1 MRSGTSFFDK
11 TVYWKS
17 FTRFWPIWAANLV
30 VWLMALP
37 LTALM
42 RLQTDLA
49 VQQVGYS
56 TRLASFARNVGD
68 NATELGLVMALI
80 LGVLAAMAMFSH
92 LYSSKSA
99 NFMAALPIRRE
110 GQFISHYLAGLTGLV
125 APNGIVFLLTLL
137 VEAVGQQVWFLP
149 LGYWLLAVTVMEFFF
164 YSFAVCLAQ
173 FTGHLL
179 ALPVY
184 YGVFNVLAMAV
195 YTLLYEIMDLFYYGF
210 YGFSSVWERMA
221 YWCTPALPFAEMDC
235 RVVQENDAF
244 VYSVNGMGTLAAY
257 AVAAAVLTVC
267 ALLLYRRRH
276 METAGDVVAVRAMRP
291 VFKYGVAV
299 CAGFALGILSTLI
312 LDLEE
317 PGLMAAIV
325 VWAVVGYFVAQMFLD
340 KSFRVF
346 RKWKGAAAVAV
357 CFLLL
362 FAVIAFDLTG
372 FETRVP
378 RADQVV
384 SVDVEGLSGDVYDS
398 ANHLDETV
406 TDPVVVERI
415 IALHQAA
422 VDNRSD
428 EVPIPADSQ
437 YATWRVTLRY
447 TLKNGTAI
455 SRQYDLWDVDT
466 NATVPGTVWYAVEQ
480 IVSDRDFMW
489 QVYGFP
495 QAEELEGQ
503 GAVLAYA
510 EFNSEK
516 YTDYPRPTKEYEDM
530 NASFSGEQA
539 RALLEAVKTD
549 YALGNIG
556 RDTAKRD
563 MDAIV
568 GSLVFEWE
576 LEEAQP
582 TEVGLGYSVT
592 DSFYYQHT
600 QPVTVRNFYLEIL
613 VTEDSAHTLAALEEL
628 TAPVIMG
635 EGTETYPVWVWTEG
649 EQGG

>member
-49 VQQVGYS
+49 AQSVGYS

-68 NATELGLVMALI
+68 TATELGLVMALI
-80 LGVLAAMAMFSH
+80 LGVLTAMAMFSH

-99 NFMAALPIRRE
+99 NFMAALPLRRE

-125 APNGIVFLLTLL
+125 VPNIIVFLLTLL
-137 VEAVGQQVWFLP
+137 VEAAGQQVWILP

-164 YSFAVCLAQ
+164 YSFAACLAQ

-184 YGVFNVLAMAV
+184 YGVFNVLVMAV
-195 YTLLYEIMDLFYYGF
+195 FTLLYEIMDVFYYGF
-210 YGFSSVWERMA
+210 AGFSSVWEEAA

-235 RVVQENDAF
+235 YVMEENGVF
-244 VYSVNGMGTLAAY
+244 VHSVDGLGTLAVY
-257 AVAAAVLTVC
+257 AVAAVVLTVC

-276 METAGDVVAVRAMRP
+276 METAGDVVAVSAMRP

-325 VWAVVGYFVAQMFLD
+325 VWGVAGYFVAQMFLD

-384 SVDVEGLSGDVYDS
+384 SVDIEGLGGEVYDS
-398 ANHLDETV
+398 ANYLDVTV
-406 TDPVVVERI
+406 TDPDMIQRLI
-415 IALHQAA
+415 DLHQAA
-422 VDNRSD
+422 VDSRSD
-428 EVPIPADSQ
+428 EVQQYGSQ
-437 YATWRVTLRY
+437 TFNWKLHLRY
-447 TLKNGTAI
+447 TLQNGTSI
-455 SRQYDLWDVDT
+455 TRSYHLWDVPS
-466 NATVPGTVWYAVEQ
+466 NANVPGTVWYAVEQ
-480 IVSDRDFMW
+480 IIGDRDFMW
-489 QVYGFP
+489 QAYGFDT
-495 QAEELEGQ
+495 AEEMERQ
-503 GAVLAYA
+503 GADLSYA
-510 EFNSEK
+510 EFISEK
-516 YTDYPRPTKEYEDM
+516 YTDEPRPTEEYE
-530 NASFSGEQA
+530 SFERSFTGEQA
-539 RALLEAVKTD
+539 RVLLEAVKTD

-556 RDTAKRD
+556 RKTARRDTEAV
-563 MDAIV
+563 V
-568 GSLVFEWE
+568 GQLAFQWE
-576 LEEAQP
+576 LEEARP

-592 DSFYYQHT
+592 DSFYYQTT
-600 QPVTVRNFYLEIL
+600 QPVATRHFYLEIL

-628 TAPVIMG
+628 TASVVLG
-635 EGTETYPVWVWTEG
+635 EGYHTYEIEV
-649 EQGG
+649 GG